1 MKAARVV
8 LVASLL
14 VCLGASIT
22 SAAAQEIPT
31 MIETIDRAGPGD
43 IPPPLLIPLVDWSVP
58 ADIPPVVTTP

>member
-1 MKAARVV
+1 MKVFRVV
-8 LVASLL
+8 LAVGLL

-31 MIETIDRAGPGD
+31 IIETVDRAVPGD